1 MQKSGLSTD
10 NKLIKIYIKSN
21 SDKPF
26 GGEFQVKNLKH
37 YPKYE
42 IITMVQKIYYVKIM
56 WFTLIIQIC

>member
-56 WFTLIIQIC
+56 